1 MVNKVI
7 DKVTSIFTIVS
18 ASLFAIIVLIVL
30 ANIIGRTFF
39 HMPIKGTVEIIQYG
53 VMFCAGIVMCRSG
66 YEERHISV
74 TLLID
79 KYPMRLRAAFVALGK
94 LLGTIAFGALAV
106 IYANNVPEALAS
118 GKVTETFRLP
128 FEFIYIIMAVC
139 FLVGALIFFYQF
151 CVTMVTVIRG
161 KQGPEKSVPK

>member
-7 DKVTSIFTIVS
+7 DKVTTAFTIIS
-18 ASLFAIIVLIVL
+18 ASIFAIIVFIVI
-30 ANIIGRTFF
+30 ANIIGRSFF
-39 HMPIKGTVEIIQYG
+39 QMPIKGTVEIIQYG

-74 TLLID
+74 NLLID
-79 KYPMRLRAAFVALGK
+79 KYPLRLRAAFIAFGK
-94 LLGTIAFGALAV
+94 LLGTVAFGTLAV
-106 IYANNVPEALAS
+106 IYAQNVPEAMAS

-139 FLVGALIFFYQF
+139 FAAGALIFFYQF
-151 CVTMVTVIRG
+151 CVAMGTVIRG
-161 KQGPEKSVPK
+161 KQSSEESVPK